1 MKRRGVCAFA
11 VLILVLMAWGGPLH
25 GQQEESPK
33 AKPALDVPYE
43 PTSYGIARAML
54 DMAKVTSKDFVYDL
68 GCGDGRIVIMAA
80 KERGARGIGVDL
92 DPARIRESKANAE
105 AAGATHLVSFFEQ
118 NLFDTD
124 ISKATVMMLY
134 LWPEV
139 NLRARPKLLK
149 ELKPGTRIVS
159 HSHTMGE
166 WEDDATQKVEGH
178 DLHFFVVPANVTG
191 TWEWTAKNGQRAS
204 LYLTQRFQK
213 VNGFATIGKHTMP
226 ITRASLRGDY
236 LRFSV
241 EEPGQK
247 KRTLLSFQG
256 RVTGDTIIGKVA
268 RGEQRQGSS
277 WRATRDPASMLS
289 IAE

>member
-1 MKRRGVCAFA
+1 MGRKSIRVLA
-11 VLILVLMAWGGPLH
+11 VLMLLLMASGGQVL
-25 GQQEESPK
+25 GDQDEGAK
-33 AKPALDVPYE
+33 TKPALDVPYE

-54 DMAKVTSKDFVYDL
+54 DMAHVTSKDFVYDL

-105 AAGATHLVSFFEQ
+105 AAGVTHLVSFFEQ

-159 HSHTMGE
+159 HSHTMGD

-191 TWEWTAKNGQRAS
+191 TWEWKTKSGQRAS

-213 VNGFATIGKHTMP
+213 VNGFVTIGRDAMP
-226 ITRASLRGDY
+226 ITGVSLKGDF

-247 KRTLLSFQG
+247 KRRVLSFQG
-256 RVTGDTIIGKVA
+256 RVRGDTITGKVT
-268 RGEQRQGSS
+268 RGEPRQVSS
-277 WRATRDPASMLS
+277 WRAVRDPSSVLS
-289 IAE
+289 IVE